1 MRHFEITRRLS
12 GRRMLSDG
20 ILSSVAHRR
29 KMQMEYIDEYT
40 QIHKVRANS

>member
-20 ILSSVAHRR
+20 ILSSVQNRR
-29 KMQMEYIDEYT
+29 KKQMEYIDEYT
-40 QIHKVRANS
+40 QIYKVRANS